1 MIPIWNKIK
10 GQATNIAYQI
20 NDALD
25 AFSNVISK
33 LLPKDG
39 SEPMTGNLDM
49 NGKQILNVDGIFVTG
64 TSGNIASADALNQAV
79 DAASTSA
86 NDAHLWATSP
96 EDSRVTDSQGKSGYS
111 ALHYSDKAEQHA
123 NSAQVSASNAATSE
137 ANALSYLNDFKGR
150 YYGAY
155 SSDPATDPLGNPVDT
170 GDVYYNTTEN
180 KLKYWTGSAW
190 GYWSQDA
197 DTLDGYHASYF
208 ATATDLTSHTSN
220 TNNPHNVTAAQLG
233 ATNILE
239 QIKTVDGSSSGLDA
253 DTVDGFDTSQTPAPN
268 VIVPLDANGALD
280 LSVTYVRSN
289 VYTFRRVDLTNTTS
303 DYMLQVGEE
312 AYISFSNTTSVP
324 LRIAT
329 QSGTYYECHLVCSN
343 PGGTSGGVN
352 ADVYL
357 NPNNTT
363 YSGSFGYSEV
373 FQIASRLGGSY
384 ATTLSAFRCGRA
396 VASSVFYITNFTQ
409 YKNVKGIYDIYRIS
423 NTYPSVTT
431 FSADWRDTT
440 TPWNS
445 IGTITFPQLTS
456 GYVLVRR
463 LV

>member
-1 MIPIWNKIK
+1 MVRETEDIYIYRYDRNSTASEDLVYNTILAP
-10 GQATNIAYQI
+10 
-20 NDALD
+20 ND
-25 AFSNVISK
+25 N
-33 LLPKDG
+33 
-39 SEPMTGNLDM
+39 
-49 NGKQILNVDGIFVTG
+49 
-64 TSGNIASADALNQAV
+64 
-79 DAASTSA
+79 
-86 NDAHLWATSP
+86 
-96 EDSRVTDSQGKSGYS
+96 
-111 ALHYSDKAEQHA
+111 
-123 NSAQVSASNAATSE
+123 
-137 ANALSYLNDFKGR
+137 KGR
-150 YYGAY
+150 FIKINGI
-155 SSDPATDPLGNPVDT
+155 ST
-170 GDVYYNTTEN
+170 NTFID
-180 KLKYWTGSAW
+180 
-190 GYWSQDA
+190 DA

-343 PGGTSGGVN
+343 TGGTSGGTSGGK
-352 ADVYL
+352 AAHIFL

-363 YSGSFGYSEV
+363 YSDSFVYAEV
-373 FQIASRLGGSY
+373 FRVRPNIYSNYLTY
-384 ATTLSAFRCGRA
+384 SALRCGTA
-396 VASSVFYITNFTQ
+396 FASSAFYITNFVQ
-409 YKNVKGIYDIYRIS
+409 YKNVKGIYD
-423 NTYPSVTT
+423 TYGLSYNYPGLVS
-431 FSADWRDTT
+431 FSTDWRDTT
-440 TPWNS
+440 TTWTS
-445 IGTITFPQLTS
+445 LGTITFPQLTS